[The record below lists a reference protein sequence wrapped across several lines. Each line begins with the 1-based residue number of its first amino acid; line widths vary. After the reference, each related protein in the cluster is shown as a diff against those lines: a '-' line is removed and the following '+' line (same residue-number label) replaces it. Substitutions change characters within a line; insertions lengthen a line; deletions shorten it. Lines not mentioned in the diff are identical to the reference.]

1 MPSHLSR
8 RTFLAAGASA
18 VALAACGGGGSKTT
32 SSTSGGTASS
42 TSAAA
47 LSLAQFFPDGVLLA
61 GSPQRLP
68 FGLADKDGALV
79 KTNGTMEVTIIGPD
93 GKALSGSGP
102 VAGHAEGLPRPYW
115 PVVFTPPAP
124 GIYEIRGTING
135 VATAPAH
142 VQARSTG
149 KVPGAGQPMVPVD
162 TATVSDRRGVQLL
175 CTNEPVCPLHD
186 VTLTEA
192 LAEKRPVALLLA
204 TPRFCQVAVC
214 GPVLTVLLGVRAAFP
229 QVRMLHTEPY
239 PSEQAASAL
248 TPVTPLVTAY
258 NLNYEPALFL
268 AKSDGTIAERLDT
281 IFDAVELTQALT
293 RLVA

>member
-1 MPSHLSR
+1 VG
-8 RTFLAAGASA
+8 T
-18 VALAACGGGGSKTT
+18 GS
-32 SSTSGGTASS
+32 SST
-42 TSAAA
+42 AAA
-47 LSLAQFFPDGVLLA
+47 LNLAQFFPDGVLLA

-79 KTNGTMEVTIIGPD
+79 KTNGTMEVTIVGPD
-93 GKALSGSGP
+93 GKPLSGSGP

-135 VATAPAH
+135 VATAPAL

-149 KVPGAGQPMVPVD
+149 KVPSPGQPMVPVD
-162 TATVSDRRGVQLL
+162 TPTVADQRGVQLL
-175 CTNEPVCPLHD
+175 CTNDPVCPLHD
-186 VTLTEA
+186 VTLTAA
-192 LAEKRPVALLLA
+192 LGERRPVALLLA

-214 GPVLTVLLGVRAAFP
+214 GPVLNVLLGVREAFP

-239 PSEQAASAL
+239 PNEQAASAL
-248 TPVTPLVTAY
+248 TPVTPFVTAY
-258 NLNYEPALFL
+258 NLTYEPALFL
-268 AKSDGTIAERLDT
+268 AKPDGTVAERLDT
-281 IFDAVELTQALT
+281 IFDAVELKDALT